1 MNKAITLVAAFAMVS
16 ALAIGQDD
24 AKDPKDQNNLS
35 TTVIA
40 INSYRPTISDAKKLA
55 ESPST
60 IDTNL
65 VKEEA
70 TYLFS
75 NEKYQT
81 QFVPDSI
88 SAAKI
93 KGEPLDPLYRA
104 YVRAGAGNG
113 INFLSDVYIH
123 SLRSR
128 NSAIGLEMHGRG
140 AQGVFNELPPAPYNR
155 FDGAFTAK
163 KFLKKHAI
171 SGSVNYDRERLQYY
185 GYDLSDNNSLVIYN
199 ELIDQN
205 IDNDPAIR
213 SQFKQLYQR
222 VGANVGIQSFYT
234 DSNKLNHQATLS
246 YENWSDRNMANSEN
260 NVVLNGGVSRY
271 FGAHQLKVDLLSDLN
286 FVQYI
291 DSFNYDPIGAIEQA
305 PSNMIFGLKPTM
317 VSEWRKLRIE
327 YGLNVQAEVTGSAT
341 TPRIYP
347 HAYAK
352 YNLVKEII
360 IPYAGLGG
368 GLKRNSLSSI
378 TEENP
383 FVWVPRVALRNTD
396 EVLRI
401 YGGIRGAIS
410 DKITYSLQA
419 AQFTERNGLLYTNYN
434 ASQYNLG
441 RTAFGENYFTMEYDT
456 IDVFELSG
464 EIMYRVGD
472 RLQILAM
479 GVFRDFNTQREFEA
493 WHRPNFE
500 IGFTGFY
507 QIQNKVIIKAESHV
521 LGPQWAKSYDNSLAD
536 FFGNDGNQVFGE
548 RIAPV
553 IDINFGVEYRYTER
567 LSGFLN
573 LNNVI
578 AQRYQ
583 RWNQYP
589 NQRINFVGGITYSFW
604 KG

>member
-185 GYDLSDNNSLVIYN
+185 GYDLSDNNSLAIYN

-213 SQFKQLYQR
+213 SQFK
-222 VGANVGIQSFYT
+222 
-234 DSNKLNHQATLS
+234 
-246 YENWSDRNMANSEN
+246 
-260 NVVLNGGVSRY
+260 
-271 FGAHQLKVDLLSDLN
+271 
-286 FVQYI
+286 
-291 DSFNYDPIGAIEQA
+291 
-305 PSNMIFGLKPTM
+305 
-317 VSEWRKLRIE
+317 
-327 YGLNVQAEVTGSAT
+327 
-341 TPRIYP
+341 
-347 HAYAK
+347 
-352 YNLVKEII
+352 
-360 IPYAGLGG
+360 
-368 GLKRNSLSSI
+368 
-378 TEENP
+378 
-383 FVWVPRVALRNTD
+383 
-396 EVLRI
+396 
-401 YGGIRGAIS
+401 
-410 DKITYSLQA
+410 
-419 AQFTERNGLLYTNYN
+419 
-434 ASQYNLG
+434 
-441 RTAFGENYFTMEYDT
+441 
-456 IDVFELSG
+456 
-464 EIMYRVGD
+464 
-472 RLQILAM
+472 
-479 GVFRDFNTQREFEA
+479 
-493 WHRPNFE
+493 
-500 IGFTGFY
+500 
-507 QIQNKVIIKAESHV
+507 
-521 LGPQWAKSYDNSLAD
+521 
-536 FFGNDGNQVFGE
+536 
-548 RIAPV
+548 
-553 IDINFGVEYRYTER
+553 
-567 LSGFLN
+567 
-573 LNNVI
+573 
-578 AQRYQ
+578 
-583 RWNQYP
+583 
-589 NQRINFVGGITYSFW
+589 
-604 KG
+604 